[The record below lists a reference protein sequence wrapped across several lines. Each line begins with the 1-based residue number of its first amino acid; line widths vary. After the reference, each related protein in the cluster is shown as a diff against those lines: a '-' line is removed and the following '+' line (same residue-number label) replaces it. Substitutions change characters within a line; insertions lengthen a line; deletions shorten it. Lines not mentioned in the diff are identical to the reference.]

1 MDSSKKNANVQSAH
15 TLLTRKA
22 RREGEKACPRA
33 NGRAETS
40 LACAQSAGSLEDL
53 SECGDQLCEGLL
65 SSASLLYSAPS
76 CIEDFTER
84 WITEVMRQY
93 YSTQLA
99 HKSPLPNGIESYS
112 VEMAGNNEIKSEEDD
127 EVQVR
132 FIKSLSNFV
141 YKKI

>member
-22 RREGEKACPRA
+22 RREGEKACPRT

-84 WITEVMRQY
+84 WVTEVMRQY
-93 YSTQLA
+93 YMTQFGQ
-99 HKSPLPNGIESYS
+99 KSPLPDGIVSYS
-112 VEMAGNNEIKSEEDD
+112 VEMAGNNDVKGDQDD
-127 EVQVR
+127 EAQVR
-132 FIKSLSNFV
+132 PLLCLTDQT
-141 YKKI
+141 